1 MSAVTVLVA
10 GAGDTSNAATYTSS
24 SFTPTAGRGVAVW
37 ATVSGSLVSGGAAGT
52 LSGSANGLTFHQVDV
67 ALNQGSSGQL
77 FHFVANQVTP
87 GSPVP
92 MTVTLDVTGDSG
104 TGAVLS
110 VHEVSSLA
118 GYGAAAIQQVKH
130 REAQSSA
137 TTLAVTLDAPT
148 NAANPVVV
156 CMVNNQNPAGVTPPG
171 SFTEGGDT
179 GYATPTQGME
189 WAYRD
194 SGHSSAT
201 VTWGSNSAGS
211 WSATA
216 VEYVSGTPPPAGATA
231 KARSGGTWHTGT
243 AKVRVAGAWRTG
255 EVRVRVAGAWQPPP
269 GFVAGDT
276 IFGASAGAHA
286 QTTATQL
293 SPHMTRTFST
303 GVWAPF
309 DADDIP
315 ICHSEKPGAATMAA
329 GSGSAYDTAVTNLR
343 NVFDGMK
350 DIPGQRGT
358 IHHEPIDDG
367 ITGATWSAAILNF
380 KTDVIDVVN
389 ASRTNPI
396 QTCGIL
402 NGSGMNG
409 STAPAY
415 YPSSVRSADI
425 EIGADYYQLSDLAAG
440 ISWMNSV
447 GVTQWC
453 IGELGYQVADPGH
466 PDDEVL
472 DFMNSALAQIAA
484 APMGPAAWCTWF
496 NNLENCLVTRLSSAT
511 SIGATSFTVNNGFT
525 PSGSSVVIG
534 TGTGAETVTV
544 GSYSGAVTFTCSA
557 MTKAHAVGVPVF
569 LRPESFELWKTTIS
583 DGA

>member
-1 MSAVTVLVA
+1 MAAVTALVA
-10 GAGDTSNAATYTSS
+10 GTGDTSNGATYATS
-24 SFTPTAGRGVAVW
+24 SFTPTAGRLVGVW
-37 ATVSGSLVSGGAAGT
+37 ATASGSLSAGACT
-52 LSGSANGLTFHQVDV
+52 GSANGLTFTRV
-67 ALNQGSSGQL
+67 ASCLNQGSTGGLFLFIADQL
-77 FHFVANQVTP
+77 TP
-87 GSPVP
+87 GSPSS
-92 MTVTLDVTGDSG
+92 MTVTLDVTGDNA
-104 TGAVLS
+104 TGAVVAVFQVDGMTNTGSAAVLQS
-110 VHEVSSLA
+110 VT
-118 GYGAAAIQQVKH
+118 
-130 REAQSSA
+130 REAQSSG
-137 TTLAVTLDAPT
+137 TTLAVTLPAAPSSSNT
-148 NAANPVVV
+148 VLVGM
-156 CMVNNQNPAGVTPPG
+156 CNNQEPAGVTPPG
-171 SFTEGGDT
+171 SFTEGGDA
-179 GYATPTQGME
+179 GFPTPSQGMQ

-194 SGHSSAT
+194 SGHTSTT
-201 VTWGSNSAGS
+201 VTWGSNSAGL
-211 WSATA
+211 WSAIG
-216 VEYVSGTPPPAGATA
+216 VELDTDAAPPAGGGF

-243 AKVRVAGAWRTG
+243 AKVRSGGTWHVG

-269 GFVAGDT
+269 GFVAGET
-276 IFGASAGAHA
+276 IFGASSGAHA
-286 QTTATQL
+286 QTTATQF